1 MSQNKNLISWVILVS
16 LMIVWGSSFILIKR
30 SLLYFSGTEVG
41 ILRITVTFLS
51 LLPFALMKIRSID
64 RKHRNHLII
73 SGLAGSLIPPFMFAI
88 AQTGL
93 SSSMAGILNS
103 LTTLFTLALG
113 LAFFKI
119 KASWFNILGVFIG
132 LLGATGLIYV
142 SAGDQGFVFNIKYA
156 SLIIIATICYA
167 FNVNYIKKYLK
178 QVDSLTI
185 TALSF
190 FYIGIPCLAY
200 VLIFSDIPYKLLHEE
215 DSIIGLGY
223 ISILAIA
230 GTSIALIAFNKL
242 IKMST
247 AVFASSV
254 TYIIPVV
261 AIAWG
266 VIDGEIFKPVYIL
279 WFMIIIIGVLM
290 VNTSPENRFKSV
302 IKLLFSRKQKN

>member
-1 MSQNKNLISWVILVS
+1 
-16 LMIVWGSSFILIKR
+16 MIVWGSSFILIKR
-30 SLLYFSGTEVG
+30 SLDYFSASEVG
-41 ILRITVTFLS
+41 ILRITVTFIS
-51 LLPFALMKIRSID
+51 LLPIAILRIRRID
-64 RKHRNHLII
+64 RRHRNRLII

-103 LTTLFTLALG
+103 LTTLFTLGLG

-119 KASWFNILGVFIG
+119 KASKFNVLGVFIG

-178 QVDSLTI
+178 ELDALTI
-185 TALSF
+185 TAFSF

-200 VLIFSDIPYKLLHEE
+200 VLIFSDIPHKVLYEK

-223 ISILAIA
+223 ISLLAIV

-266 VIDGEIFKPVYIL
+266 VIDGEIFKPVYVL
-279 WFMIIIIGVLM
+279 WFIIIIIGVLM
-290 VNTSPENRFKSV
+290 VNTRPENQFIST
-302 IKLLFSRKQKN
+302 IKLMFSRMRKN